1 LFKKKKNYLKQ
12 FYETVFKNW
21 KTKTQSALH
30 HSDQNKYIGSKFSSS
45 RNNSAV
51 CSTKSPPPLISGS
64 YCTPVPPT
72 LTPYSTITKWIMC
85 ISSALNQEKNT
96 CKEWFS
102 SITSYSHC
110 LHISHTKY
118 CKYFSLKTLNINM

>member
-1 LFKKKKNYLKQ
+1 MKQ
-12 FYETVFKNW
+12 FLKTEKPKHNQLFIILIKTNILGLSLVHQETTLLNQF
-21 KTKTQSALH
+21 
-30 HSDQNKYIGSKFSSS
+30 
-45 RNNSAV
+45 
-51 CSTKSPPPLISGS
+51 KSPPPLISGS
-64 YCTPVPPT
+64 YCTPVPAT